1 VVLILDA
8 SASMQATDT
17 SPSRFEAARRLG
29 LDRLAGLRTTDQVSL
44 IRAATAASLLASGSP
59 ESVRSALV
67 GARVG
72 NGSAALREA
81 LAIAS
86 AQIATT
92 PDLHGQIVLLT
103 DAAWPTPESIGALD
117 APVEVV
123 AVGGGSENQA
133 IDSLVVRMDPSGR
146 GQTAFIELANVA
158 DHAARV
164 PLRIS
169 GDDAPLDERQV
180 DMAPRSRTRLA
191 IPLPIEVGRVRVQLL
206 GHDALALDDLA
217 ETISAG
223 GRPREIV
230 LAGRQSPDVQ
240 RAIESIPFAHLRLSS
255 SADASGA
262 DLTVLEGALPAQLP
276 AGPLLLVDPPANS
289 GRLLG
294 VGLGSGAHVQQLH
307 PLLQGLDLT
316 ALQTETP
323 SVSGVP
329 GWAKVVLGTVQ
340 GPLIMEGRLEGHPV
354 VALTFDPATSGL
366 EKTLAFPLL
375 VSNASAYLLAQTDA
389 ATPTAAAEP
398 FDHTESDIAP
408 HPLPTFEQTV
418 PAAVSA
424 TSGSLDRWP
433 WLVGGLLLVLGL
445 EWVVFARRG

>member
-1 VVLILDA
+1 
-8 SASMQATDT
+8 
-17 SPSRFEAARRLG
+17 
-29 LDRLAGLRTTDQVSL
+29 
-44 IRAATAASLLASGSP
+44 
-59 ESVRSALV
+59 
-67 GARVG
+67 
-72 NGSAALREA
+72 
-81 LAIAS
+81 
-86 AQIATT
+86 
-92 PDLHGQIVLLT
+92 
-103 DAAWPTPESIGALD
+103 
-117 APVEVV
+117 
-123 AVGGGSENQA
+123 
-133 IDSLVVRMDPSGR
+133 
-146 GQTAFIELANVA
+146 
-158 DHAARV
+158 
-164 PLRIS
+164 
-169 GDDAPLDERQV
+169 
-180 DMAPRSRTRLA
+180 
-191 IPLPIEVGRVRVQLL
+191 VRVQLL
-206 GHDALALDDLA
+206 GHDALALDDVA
-217 ETISAG
+217 ETVAAG
-223 GRPREIV
+223 GRPRDIV
-230 LAGRQSPDVQ
+230 LAGRQSADVQ
-240 RAIESIPFAHLRLSS
+240 RAIESMPFAHLRLSS
-255 SADASGA
+255 SADAAGA
-262 DLTVLEGALPAQLP
+262 DLTVLEGTLPAQLP
-276 AGPLLLVDPPANS
+276 AGPLLLVDPPATS

-294 VGLGSGAHVQQLH
+294 VGLGSGAHVQQSH

-340 GPLIMEGRLEGHPV
+340 GPLIMEGRLEGHPT

-389 ATPTAAAEP
+389 ATPTAAAAEP

>member
-1 VVLILDA
+1 
-8 SASMQATDT
+8 
-17 SPSRFEAARRLG
+17 
-29 LDRLAGLRTTDQVSL
+29 
-44 IRAATAASLLASGSP
+44 
-59 ESVRSALV
+59 VRSALL

-72 NGSAALREA
+72 NGTAALREA

-86 AQIATT
+86 AQIAAT
-92 PDLHGQIVLLT
+92 PDLRGQIVLLT
-103 DAAWPTPESIGALD
+103 DAAWPTPPEPIGALD

-123 AVGGGSENQA
+123 AVGGGSDNQA

-146 GQTAFIELANVA
+146 SQTAFVELANVA
-158 DHAARV
+158 DHAVRIPVRV
-164 PLRIS
+164 S

-180 DMAPRSRTRLA
+180 DLPPRSRTRLA

-206 GHDALALDDLA
+206 GHDALALDDVA

-223 GRPREIV
+223 GRPREVV
-230 LAGRQSPDVQ
+230 LAGRQSADVR
-240 RAIESIPFAHLRLSS
+240 RALESMPFAHLRLSS
-255 SADASGA
+255 GGDTQGG
-262 DLTVLEGALPAQLP
+262 DLTVLEGTLPAQLP
-276 AGPLLLVDPPANS
+276 AGPLLLIDPPASS

-294 VGLGSGAHVQQLH
+294 VGLGSGAHVQQSH

-316 ALQTETP
+316 ALQAETP
-323 SVSGVP
+323 SVTGVP

-375 VSNASAYLLAQTDA
+375 VSNASAYLLAQADA
-389 ATPTAAAEP
+389 AAPTTAAEP

-408 HPLPTFEQTV
+408 RPLPTFEQTV
-418 PAAVSA
+418 PATVSA

-433 WLVGGLLLVLGL
+433 WLVGGLLIVLGL